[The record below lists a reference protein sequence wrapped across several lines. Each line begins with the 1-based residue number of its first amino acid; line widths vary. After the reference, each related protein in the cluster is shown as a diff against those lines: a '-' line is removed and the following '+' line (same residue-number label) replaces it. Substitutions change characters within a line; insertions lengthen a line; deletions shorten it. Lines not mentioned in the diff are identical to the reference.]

1 MSEQESNKKKG
12 VLTFDG
18 KKYFI
23 DELSDEAKEIIRRLQ
38 IADAQIKMHEDTLKL
53 ISLGKNVLANDLR
66 KNLEKKFKIIIPRES
81 PEVRL
86 SQDH

>member
-1 MSEQESNKKKG
+1 MSEQESNKKKA

-23 DELSDEAKEIIRRLQ
+23 DELSDEVKDIVRRLQ

-66 KNLEKKFKIIIPRES
+66 KNLEKYN
-81 PEVRL
+81 
-86 SQDH
+86 

>member
-1 MSEQESNKKKG
+1 MPEQESNKKKG

-53 ISLGKNVLANDLR
+53 ISLGKNVLANDLK
-66 KNLEKKFKIIIPRES
+66 KNLEKNN
-81 PEVRL
+81 
-86 SQDH
+86 

>member
-23 DELSDEAKEIIRRLQ
+23 DELSDEAREIIRRLQ

-66 KNLEKKFKIIIPRES
+66 KNLEKNN
-81 PEVRL
+81 
-86 SQDH
+86 

>member
-1 MSEQESNKKKG
+1 MSEKESNKKKG

-53 ISLGKNVLANDLR
+53 ISLGKNVLANDL
-66 KNLEKKFKIIIPRES
+66 KKTLEKK
-81 PEVRL
+81 
-86 SQDH
+86 

>member
-1 MSEQESNKKKG
+1 MPEQESNKKKA

-23 DELSDEAKEIIRRLQ
+23 DELSDEVKDIIRRLQ

-53 ISLGKNVLANDLR
+53 ISLGKSVLANDLR
-66 KNLEKKFKIIIPRES
+66 KNLEKNN
-81 PEVRL
+81 
-86 SQDH
+86 

>member
-66 KNLEKKFKIIIPRES
+66 KNLENNN
-81 PEVRL
+81 
-86 SQDH
+86 